1 LRNYAKQLI
10 WRIFFRKKQTAD
22 LKRVEDENK
31 RGNPYLFQIRELME
45 QILEQRNISYGQFLP
60 ILVDGNDS
68 DATLLAARLLGRDL
82 NRIII
87 FTDRPEYFEE
97 YADEMFKEE
106 GLIPE
111 IFLKDETKIQTLDSD
126 EISGNV
132 ILDFEGQEE
141 SSPFI
146 NYGKKIYIPIFKRRW
161 EQTGNLDIEVPIGYN
176 TVIVRSRRTE
186 EKKQYYDKFE
196 QAFYNNE

>member
-1 LRNYAKQLI
+1 MRNYAKQLI

-111 IFLKDETKIQTLDSD
+111 IFLKDETKIQTLDSLSL
-126 EISGNV
+126 IH
-132 ILDFEGQEE
+132 I
-141 SSPFI
+141 
-146 NYGKKIYIPIFKRRW
+146 
-161 EQTGNLDIEVPIGYN
+161 
-176 TVIVRSRRTE
+176 
-186 EKKQYYDKFE
+186 
-196 QAFYNNE
+196 

>member
-1 LRNYAKQLI
+1 MRNYAKQLI

-82 NRIII
+82 NRLSYLPTVPNIL
-87 FTDRPEYFEE
+87 RN
-97 YADEMFKEE
+97 MLMKC
-106 GLIPE
+106 
-111 IFLKDETKIQTLDSD
+111 LK
-126 EISGNV
+126 
-132 ILDFEGQEE
+132 
-141 SSPFI
+141 
-146 NYGKKIYIPIFKRRW
+146 KK
-161 EQTGNLDIEVPIGYN
+161 G
-176 TVIVRSRRTE
+176 
-186 EKKQYYDKFE
+186 
-196 QAFYNNE
+196 